1 MYDWGWYGQCMIGAD
16 MDNVWFGADMDN
28 AWLGLIWTM
37 YDWGWYENVW
47 MTNVENE
54 WMIEA

>member
-1 MYDWGWYGQCMIGAD
+1 MIGAD